1 METISSNWFWD
12 ESANLLNLFEWWM
25 NIKHSLNFEATGAK
39 TQTQKDP
46 IYWMGWSWWYWSLCQ
61 IQRLSHTLGHSQLPG
76 TWPYALM
83 WRHCRHPQTV
93 RYTPT
98 PRANIYVMFW
108 KYRYICCI
116 SGCFK
121 DMQLSLQ
128 SRICVYIYMQSLY
141 IKKTNLVCQHCNYI
155 HETFHKIK
163 LYTSFPTLTCPS
175 PLFFSPHDLPP
186 WEDCWWRPR
195 GWPGTRRTGQHG
207 GKDANLEI
215 WDRSGLSVLSS
226 I

>member
-128 SRICVYIYMQSLY
+128 SRICVYIYIYAESIYQKNKLSMSTLQ
-141 IKKTNLVCQHCNYI
+141 
-155 HETFHKIK
+155 
-163 LYTSFPTLTCPS
+163 LYTWDVSQNKTLYELSHTHVSKPTVFFSSWSPTLGRLLVKATRMTRNTKDWTARWEGCK
-175 PLFFSPHDLPP
+175 FRDL
-186 WEDCWWRPR
+186 R
-195 GWPGTRRTGQHG
+195 
-207 GKDANLEI
+207 
-215 WDRSGLSVLSS
+215 
-226 I
+226 